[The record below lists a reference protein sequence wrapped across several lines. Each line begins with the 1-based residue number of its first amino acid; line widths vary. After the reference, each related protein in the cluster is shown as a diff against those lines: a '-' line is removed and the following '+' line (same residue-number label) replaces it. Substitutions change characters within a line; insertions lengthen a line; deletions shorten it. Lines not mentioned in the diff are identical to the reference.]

1 MTQSGDADLC
11 GYVLK
16 NPAVLAQRAKIKAEK
31 PAILTV
37 AEARALVQSVAD
49 DFVAAVA
56 LELFAGLR
64 PESEV
69 WALDWSQID
78 FKEKTVDVSE
88 SKNLAGERFVK
99 MSENLIESLLPRA
112 QKSGP
117 VSASGDAY
125 YIGCKSRG
133 IRPHRSYANKMSR
146 VRTLKAGA
154 KIR

>member
-88 SKNLAGERFVK
+88 SKNLAGE
-99 MSENLIESLLPRA
+99 
-112 QKSGP
+112 
-117 VSASGDAY
+117 
-125 YIGCKSRG
+125 
-133 IRPHRSYANKMSR
+133 
-146 VRTLKAGA
+146 
-154 KIR
+154 